1 MPTIADIIQ
10 QAAAQYGLPADY
22 LMRSAQIESGMNPAA
37 QNPNSSAGGL
47 FQFIDP
53 TWNQYGRGAPKSDAT
68 ANTDAMA
75 RFTVDNRN
83 RFRTTF
89 GRDPSPGEMYLMHQ
103 QGAGGAIN
111 LLRNPGAPASSVV
124 GDKAI
129 ALNAGQPGM
138 TAGDFANLWTKKFGA
153 GSQHAGS
160 RAAPVPD
167 AAGVTPGVAPPAPAA
182 PTDGLGAMFAQLLS
196 AQQPPAA
203 EKPPESGKK
212 PKRNDMASIFANVS
226 PNLVLA

>member
-1 MPTIADIIQ
+1 MPTVADIIQ

-37 QNPNSSAGGL
+37 KNPSSSAGGL

-53 TWNQYGRGAPKSDAT
+53 TWNQYGRGAPKSDAI

-83 RFRTTF
+83 HFRTAL

-111 LLRNPGAPASSVV
+111 LLRNASAPAASVV

-138 TAGDFANLWTKKFGA
+138 TAGDFANLWTKKFAGGSSPASGGGA
-153 GSQHAGS
+153 
-160 RAAPVPD
+160 V
-167 AAGVTPGVAPPAPAA
+167 PPAGIQASP
-182 PTDGLGAMFAQLLS
+182 PTQTGVDPTQNGLGAMLAQLMS
-196 AQQPPAA
+196 AQQPQAA
-203 EKPPESGKK
+203 EKPPEGGKK
-212 PKRNDMASIFANVS
+212 PKRNDMVSIFANAS